1 MKRFT
6 NLYQLSKTLKF
17 KLEPMDNTADTFKDW
32 LEEMERD
39 VCTDENLFAKDKNI
53 KKAYMAIKPIM
64 DRLHEQFIE
73 MSLLSEDAKQIDFSE
88 YFEAYRKK
96 PITPAME
103 KELRKAFA
111 KPFQCAG
118 RCFIEEI
125 SKAQKDGKEIKT
137 KKDKQY
143 ECLIDAKIYNYLSA
157 NVKEIAEQNGIDELT
172 LDRHIKQFKGFW
184 GYLDGYNQNREN
196 YYEVEKE
203 ASTAVATRIVH
214 ENLPTFCDN
223 AIRFE
228 KRKED
233 YLCIYQYL
241 KDNSRETKIKNSK
254 GEEIEVETISD
265 EIFHIKHFNECLAQS
280 QIEEYNRIIGN
291 YNYMINLYNQLR
303 RGEKDFK
310 IIDEFEKLYKQIGC
324 GRKKSMFAVLIK
336 DKHNELKEDQ
346 KKAEEDGEVILTVQT
361 LLQRAKSA
369 GDMMFKK
376 GKDTA
381 EIKTVPEFIQ
391 FLQGCKDWN
400 GIYMSSAAVN
410 KISNLYFAN
419 WHSVKDRLKEAK
431 ASACITYDKYRE
443 EPIKLRD
450 AVELSGLFAV
460 LDEEQSEHLFKES
473 LFKDDDTNEY
483 RGVLNK
489 ALTSSQNL
497 INLLC
502 SDIERNIK
510 VFQEKTA
517 DILALDKYKDENN
530 QAGEEDENIKLIKEW
545 FDAATDAMRVVRY
558 FAVRKSKMKGN
569 LPNVTIEQALSNLLY
584 NDDVQWFK
592 WYDLVR
598 NYLTKKPQD
607 YAKDNKL
614 KLNFDSSSFLKENGW
629 DNDYSKSGAFI
640 VIKDN
645 NYYLVVVKD
654 KMEEDELIKL
664 KSPSNNAAKRV
675 IYKQQKMDF
684 KNFPRWFIFSK
695 GDNLAPA
702 VEKYNLPID
711 TILDDYKVYRTLSGS
726 EKDKF
731 IEGHPRFRYNLIE
744 YFKKCATLHESLSPF
759 KDKFETI

>member
-1 MKRFT
+1 MKELT
-6 NLYQLSKTLKF
+6 NLYQLSKTLRFELKPVG
-17 KLEPMDNTADTFKDW
+17 KTAETFEKWLNELKNAEYVIDKDG
-32 LEEMERD
+32 
-39 VCTDENLFAKDKNI
+39 NLFAKDKNI
-53 KKAYMAIKPIM
+53 KKAYLAIKPIM
-64 DRLHEQFIE
+64 DKMHEKLIE
-73 MSLLSEDAKQIDFSE
+73 ESLLSQEAKQIDFSQ
-88 YFEAYRKK
+88 YFEAYKMK
-96 PITPAME
+96 TVKAEME
-103 KELRKAFA
+103 NNLRKAFT
-111 KPFQCAG
+111 KPFQYAG
-118 RCFIEEI
+118 QKLIQKI

-143 ECLIDAKIYNYLSA
+143 ECLTDAKMYYYLLA
-157 NVKEIAEQNGIDELT
+157 NIKVLAGQNGIDEQT
-172 LDRHIKQFKGFW
+172 LAKHVEQFKGFW

-196 YYEVEKE
+196 YYEVDKE

-223 AIRFE
+223 AMRFE
-228 KRKED
+228 KRKEE
-233 YLCIYQYL
+233 YLRIYRYL
-241 KDNSRETKIKNSK
+241 KNNCRETKNKTPK
-254 GEEIEVETISD
+254 GEEIELDTISD
-265 EIFHIKHFNECLAQS
+265 EIFQIKHFNECLAQS

-291 YNYMINLYNQLR
+291 YNMLINLYNQAR
-303 RGEKDFK
+303 RDEKDFK
-310 IIDEFEKLYKQIGC
+310 KIDEFEKLYKQIGC
-324 GRKKSMFAVLIK
+324 GRNKSMFAVLIK
-336 DKHNELKEDQ
+336 DKHSELKEDQ
-346 KKAEEDGEVILTVQT
+346 KKAEEDGKAILTVQT

-369 GDMMFKK
+369 GDAMFKK
-376 GKDTA
+376 GKDKA
-381 EIKTVPEFIQ
+381 EIKTIPEFIQ
-391 FLQGCKDWN
+391 FLQGCQDWN

-460 LDEEQSEHLFKES
+460 LNEEQSEHLFKES
-473 LFKDDDTNEY
+473 LFKDVDTNEY

-502 SDIERNIK
+502 YDIERNIK

-530 QAGEEDENIKLIKEW
+530 QAGEEDENIKQIKEW
-545 FDAATDAMRVVRY
+545 FDAATDAMRIVRY

-569 LPNVTIEQALSNLLY
+569 IPNVTIEQALSNLLY
-584 NDDVQWFK
+584 NDDAQWFK

-645 NYYLVVVKD
+645 NYYLVVVNE

-711 TILDDYKVYRTLSGS
+711 TILDEYKVYRTLSAS

-731 IEGHPRFRYNLIE
+731 IEEHPRFRHNLIE
-744 YFKKCATLHESLSPF
+744 YFLKSADNFS
-759 KDKFETI
+759 IV